1 MSENALI
8 PAKINELLRP
18 SEINTP
24 LIVAPVKY
32 DRIDS
37 NHYSF
42 TVDID
47 ETIHIRMDESE
58 QTSEKSRFV
67 DAEFQE
73 DVPET
78 ERQYL
83 ALAAACG
90 VAMGTFSLL
99 PLNGKALVIIEKW
112 EEKDWHKYIVSVAQ
126 LVGYKKKDYK
136 GSVQFLL
143 NRAVSFTEQMES
155 ENDKGVIKNKLLELS
170 SHPSW
175 AGMVFSI
182 LAQFSGR
189 SLSFDEKKGVRLNP
203 LPEYYAIGNTIT
215 EKVVIGF
222 LYWLFY
228 LSADAVLSKRQILD
242 EIGFPPELLKA
253 IKAFVSLPLMK
264 AIPRDFEE
272 AEKEYSLWLAKT
284 FSESDREDAS
294 DSLFR
299 RVLRFLNESDTEIK
313 EQSFPVILNEC
324 LTRGLYIVR
333 KVFLLV
339 REKEIRSFSD
349 LKRIEQ
355 IELIPF
361 GNRLI
366 SHMLL
371 VSNGAFVAAN
381 FSGAILKAV
390 AKKKVGKREFANALL
405 TEINIIG
412 VGRFVIACAEDSKY
426 WRDDIKV
433 VFEKVFHP
441 KGSNAQAEVVFQ
453 DSDESDYDAF
463 DILTLDAIQAQ
474 ALYSLEYCYILR
486 DLEHTEKPS
495 DKESKKKWL
504 ISWKTQILHGAGLT
518 EDFFISD
525 EEILYK
531 GIRELF
537 SEKSSWREFYL
548 LALEMALF
556 QPYHPL
562 GIEDDKE
569 FKRLKPAYDYV
580 AEEFVR
586 GQNIIIQKEIDSI
599 KKQFNRY
606 EGLISGNT
614 RNKAIGFGAAAVV
627 TVATGG
633 VALAFAPQ
641 IAIALAGEAVL
652 GLHGA
657 ALTSASLAFVGG
669 GSLAAG
675 GLGMAGGTAII
686 TGGGALLGLASSG
699 TASIAAILSSTSKE
713 YWTRQGAKL
722 LTYCSAILNER
733 MDERTAVQKLYSRVS
748 RTANEAEQTLEDLK
762 NEKNDL
768 DDELIKKMYEYVKCI
783 KRCEKE
789 LHNILELPS

>member
-1 MSENALI
+1 MSDNALI
-8 PAKINELLRP
+8 PAKKNELVRS
-18 SEINTP
+18 SEINTS

-42 TVDID
+42 TFDMGD
-47 ETIHIRMDESE
+47 TIHIRMDESE
-58 QTSEKSRFV
+58 QTADKSQFV
-67 DAEFQE
+67 DADFQE
-73 DVPET
+73 DIPET
-78 ERQYL
+78 EQQFL
-83 ALAAACG
+83 ALASACG

-99 PLNGKALVIIEKW
+99 PLNSKVLETIEKW
-112 EEKDWHKYIVSVAQ
+112 SEKDWHKSIVSIAQ

-155 ENDKGVIKNKLLELS
+155 ENDKGVIRRKLFELS

-175 AGMVFSI
+175 AGLVFSI
-182 LAQFSGR
+182 LTQFSGQT
-189 SLSFDEKKGVRLNP
+189 LSFDEKKGIRMNP
-203 LPEYYAIGNTIT
+203 LPEHYAIGNTIT
-215 EKVVIGF
+215 EKVIIGF

-228 LSADAVLSKRQILD
+228 LSVDAVLSKRQILD
-242 EIGFPPELLKA
+242 EIGLPKELLRA
-253 IKAFVSLPLMK
+253 IKDFVNLPLMK
-264 AIPRDFEE
+264 AIPTSFEE

-284 FSESDREDAS
+284 LSESNQQDTS

-313 EQSFPVILNEC
+313 EESFPVILNEC

-339 REKEIRSFSD
+339 REKEISSISD
-349 LKRIEQ
+349 LKKIEQ

-371 VSNGAFVAAN
+371 VSSGSFVAAN
-381 FSGAILKAV
+381 ISGAALKAI
-390 AKKKVGKREFANALL
+390 AKKKVGKREFAKALL

-412 VGRFVIACAEDSKY
+412 IGRFVIACAEDSKY

-433 VFEKVFHP
+433 VFEKVFHS
-441 KGSNAQAEVVFQ
+441 KDSNGQAEVVIEDN
-453 DSDESDYDAF
+453 DSDDAF

-486 DLEHTEKPS
+486 DLEHTEKAS

-504 ISWKTQILHGAGLT
+504 TNWKLQILLGAGLT

-525 EEILYK
+525 EELLYK

-548 LALEMALF
+548 LAMEVALF

-580 AEEFVR
+580 TEEFVR

-606 EGLISGNT
+606 EGLVSGST
-614 RNKAIGFGAAAVV
+614 RNKIIGFGAATAV

-641 IAIALAGEAVL
+641 IAVAIAGEAVL

-669 GSLAAG
+669 GSLAVG

-699 TASIAAILSSTSKE
+699 TASVAAILSSTSKE

-722 LTYCSAILNER
+722 LTYCNAILNER
-733 MDERTAVQKLYSRVS
+733 MDERTSVQKLYSRVS
-748 RTANEAEQTLEDLK
+748 RTVNAAEQTLEDLK

-768 DDELIKKMYEYVKCI
+768 DGELVKKMDEYVKCI

-789 LHNILELPS
+789 LHSILELPS